1 MWNKNFTMKSI
12 LLCLQLLVLSN
23 TLIAQK
29 TYNYLSVPGDKEY
42 TTIDKN
48 NHTVLPSG
56 RYITPAGATIQI
68 SNDPF
73 GIAVSPD
80 GTKTVT
86 LHDGVITIINND
98 NLKTIRVPSYDKKI
112 TSPLDKGSFL
122 GITFAGT
129 NNDIVYLS
137 AGDAGAV
144 IMYDIKQFK
153 KIDSIS
159 LNGTINGE
167 NFDESFT
174 SDIIYNEK
182 ENELL
187 VLDRGNFRL
196 VRIDIA
202 TKKIKASIKTGRQ
215 PFNLALSPNKE
226 FVMVANVGMYDY
238 PIIPDITKENYDTML
253 MPWHPYGN
261 NTKESIQGT
270 TYNGRYIPGVGDP
283 LSPDA
288 MSVFNIDLKTNKVVD
303 KFKTGYQI

>member
-1 MWNKNFTMKSI
+1 MKSI
-12 LLCLQLLVLSN
+12 LLYLQLIVLSN

-42 TTIDKN
+42 TNIDKN

-68 SNDPF
+68 TRSPF
-73 GIAVSPD
+73 GMAVSPD

-86 LHDGVITIINND
+86 LHNGVITIINND
-98 NLKTIRVPSYDKKI
+98 NLKAIRVPSYDKKI
-112 TSPLDKGSFL
+112 DTILKKGSFL
-122 GITFAGT
+122 GITFASN
-129 NNDIVYLS
+129 NNDLVYLS

-144 IMYDIKQFK
+144 MVYDIKQFK

-159 LNGTINGE
+159 LNGTIDGISY
-167 NFDESFT
+167 DDSFT

-196 VRIDIA
+196 VRIDLA

-261 NTKESIQGT
+261 NTKESINGI
-270 TYNGRYIPGVGDP
+270 TYNGRLIPGVGDP
-283 LSPDA
+283 L
-288 MSVFNIDLKTNKVVD
+288 
-303 KFKTGYQI
+303 